1 MSQDYVVKD
10 LTGLFR
16 PKGLA
21 VVGASSNPNKI
32 GYQIMYNLV
41 EGGFTGELYPI
52 NPKADEILGKKAY
65 HSVVDIPG
73 QVDMVVVS
81 VPAPLVKPTLEQCAQ
96 KGIKNVAIIT
106 SGFGEVGK
114 TAEEQELKDLA
125 DQHGMAL
132 VGPNT
137 LGIVYTPTKMNAS
150 FGPKEVL
157 EGNIAFISQSGA
169 LAISLMGWTMMERIG
184 LASLVSLGNKCD
196 VDEKDL
202 IEYFNNDDNVKVI
215 VIYMEGL
222 KDGRRF
228 LTTKIRKP
236 VVCLKVGRSQRG
248 AKAAASHTGS
258 LSGSDKIYDAAFKQL
273 GILRVDSFSEA
284 FAWSTALSLPAPIN
298 DETIIITNGGGIGVA
313 ATDECEKYGIPLLDD
328 PDWTEEKFRKTMPD
342 FGSTKNPIDI
352 TGGAHGDKYCDAATV
367 AFETDRIGSTIIL
380 YCETAVTEPMEI
392 ARAIEAEYT
401 KSGRKK
407 PLIVS
412 MVGGERSREALHF
425 LDEKG
430 IPAFSSVNEAVSAL
444 NILYRWR
451 DISKESHEIPQ
462 EQSAPQEVIDFI
474 EKARADGRTVLLE
487 HEAREL
493 MEKCGVPTPKW
504 GFATSLEEAVQEAQ
518 GMYPLAMKI
527 TSEDIL
533 HKTDV
538 GGVVI
543 NIRNEEELKLKYQS
557 MMATVQEKAPDAKIL
572 GVNLVQMVKGIEC
585 IVGMSRDP
593 QFGPVVMFG
602 LGGVFVEALKDVTFR
617 IVPFSEEEAAKMMEE
632 IKAAKILKGF
642 RGMKAHQESIVQ
654 TLMAIQKLAPLVKE
668 IDINPLLT
676 SNDGSFAV
684 DARILIS

>member
-1 MSQDYVVKD
+1 MSEVPSVKN
-10 LTGLFR
+10 LEGLFR
-16 PKGLA
+16 PRGLA
-21 VVGASSNPNKI
+21 VVGASSNPAKI
-32 GYQIMYNLV
+32 GFQIMQNLV
-41 EGGFTGELYPI
+41 EGGFQGKLYPI

-65 HSVVDIPG
+65 PSVKDVDG
-73 QVDMVVVS
+73 DVDMVVVA
-81 VPAPLVKPTLEQCAQ
+81 VPAPLVKPTLEDCAA
-96 KGIKNVAIIT
+96 KGVKNVAIIT

-114 TAEEQELKDLA
+114 KEEEQELKDLA

-157 EGNIAFISQSGA
+157 PGNIAFISQSGA

-202 IEYFNNDDNVKVI
+202 IEYFNDDDNVKVI
-215 VIYMEGL
+215 VIYMEGI
-222 KDGRRF
+222 KDGQRF
-228 LTTKIRKP
+228 LTTKIKKP

-258 LSGSDKIYDAAFKQL
+258 LAGSDKIYDAVFKQL

-298 DETIIITNGGGIGVA
+298 DAAIIITNGGGIGVA

-328 PDWTEEKFRKTMPD
+328 AAWTEKQFRPTMPD
-342 FGSTKNPIDI
+342 YGSSKNPIDI
-352 TGGAHGDKYCDAATV
+352 TGGAHGDKYSQAAKI
-367 AFETDRIGSTIIL
+367 AFNEDRIGSSIIL
-380 YCETAVTEPMEI
+380 YCETAVTDPMEI
-392 ARAIEAEYT
+392 AQSIEKEY
-401 KSGRKK
+401 KASGRKK
-407 PLIVS
+407 PLVIA

-451 DISKESHEIPQ
+451 DISKESHAVPELQ
-462 EQSAPQEVIDFI
+462 QAPREVIDFI
-474 EKARADGRTVLLE
+474 EEAKAQGRTVLLE

-493 MEKCGVPTPKW
+493 MEKCGVPTPQW
-504 GFATSLEEAVQEAQ
+504 GFATTLEEALEKAE

-527 TSEDIL
+527 TSPDIL

-543 NIRNEEELKLKYQS
+543 NIRNAEELKLKYQS
-557 MMATVQEKAPDAKIL
+557 MMATVKEKMPDANVI
-572 GVNLVQMVKGIEC
+572 GVNLVQMIKGIEC
-585 IVGMSRDP
+585 IVGTNQDP
-593 QFGPVVMFG
+593 QFGPAVMFG

-617 IVPFSEEEAAKMMEE
+617 VVPFGQAEAAKMLDE
-632 IKAAKILKGF
+632 IKAKKILQGF
-642 RGMKAHQESIVQ
+642 RGMKAHTPSLVA
-654 TLMAIQKLAPLVKE
+654 TLMAVQTIAPLVKE

-676 SNDGSFAV
+676 SEEGSFAV
-684 DARILIS
+684 DARILL

>member
-1 MSQDYVVKD
+1 MSEVPPKKN
-10 LTGLFR
+10 LEGLFR
-16 PKGLA
+16 PRGLA
-21 VVGASSNPNKI
+21 VVGASSNPAKI
-32 GYQIMYNLV
+32 GFQIMQNLV
-41 EGGFTGELYPI
+41 EGGFSGELYPI
-52 NPKADEILGKKAY
+52 NPKADEILGKKSY
-65 HSVVDIPG
+65 FSVKDVPG
-73 QVDMVVVS
+73 DVDMVVVS
-81 VPAPLVKPTLEQCAQ
+81 VPAPFVKATLEDCAA
-96 KGIKNVAIIT
+96 KGVKNVVIIT

-114 TAEEQELKDLA
+114 KEEEQELKDIA
-125 DQHGMAL
+125 DKNGMAL

-150 FGPKEVL
+150 FGPREVL
-157 EGNIAFISQSGA
+157 GGNIAFISQSGA

-184 LASLVSLGNKCD
+184 LASLVSVGNKCD

-202 IEYFNNDDNVKVI
+202 IEYFNDDDNVKVI
-215 VIYMEGL
+215 VIYMEGI

-228 LTTKIRKP
+228 LTTKIKKP
-236 VVCLKVGRSQRG
+236 VVCLKVGRSRRG

-258 LSGSDKIYDAAFKQL
+258 LSGSDKIYDAVFKQL

-328 PDWTEEKFRKTMPD
+328 PQWTETQFRKTMPD
-342 FGSTKNPIDI
+342 YGSTKNPVDI
-352 TGGAHGDKYCDAATV
+352 TGGAHGDKYSEAARVVFT
-367 AFETDRIGSTIIL
+367 EDRIGSSVIL
-380 YCETAVTEPMEI
+380 YCETAVTDPMEI
-392 ARAIEAEYT
+392 AQSIEKEYT
-401 KSGRKK
+401 VSGRKK
-407 PLIVS
+407 PLVVA

-430 IPAFSSVNEAVSAL
+430 IPAFTSVNEAVSAL

-451 DISKESHEIPQ
+451 DISKESHDVPKAQ
-462 EQSAPQEVIDFI
+462 EAPQEVVEFI
-474 EKARADGRTVLLE
+474 EKAKADGRTVLLE

-504 GFATSLEEAVQEAQ
+504 GFSTSLDETLEKAE

-527 TSEDIL
+527 TSPDIL

-543 NIRNEEELKLKYQS
+543 NIRNAEELKLKYES
-557 MMATVQEKAPDAKIL
+557 MMETVKEKAPDAKIL
-572 GVNLVQMVKGIEC
+572 GVNLVQMIKGIEC
-585 IVGMSRDP
+585 IVGMSQDP
-593 QFGPVVMFG
+593 QFGPAVMFG

-617 IVPFSEEEAAKMMEE
+617 VVPFGRQEAERMLDE
-632 IKAAKILKGF
+632 IKAKKILKGF
-642 RGMKAHQESIVQ
+642 RGMTAHRQSLVA
-654 TLMAIQKLAPLVKE
+654 TLMAVQKLAPLVKE

-676 SNDGSFAV
+676 STEGSFAV
-684 DARILIS
+684 DARILL